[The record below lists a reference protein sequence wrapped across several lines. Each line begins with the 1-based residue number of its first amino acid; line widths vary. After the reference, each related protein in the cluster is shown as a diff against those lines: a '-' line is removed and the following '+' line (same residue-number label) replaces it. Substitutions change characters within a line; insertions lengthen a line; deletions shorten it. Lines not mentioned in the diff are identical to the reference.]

1 LSQLE
6 EIKDQID
13 ALGYQLLMIS
23 PDHPDKIKETIDLH
37 HFSHLFLSDSKV
49 VAAIAFGIAFQ
60 VDSETLEMFAE
71 YGIDLNAASGET
83 HHILPVPAV
92 FVLQSDGTIYFEYIN
107 PAFTE
112 RLNLDVLLAAAKAG
126 QQPL

>member
-13 ALGYQLLMIS
+13 ALGYQLIMIS
-23 PDHPDKIKETIDLH
+23 PDSPDKIKETINSH
-37 HFSHLFLSDSKV
+37 HFSHLFLSDSKAA
-49 VAAIAFGIAFQ
+49 AAIAFGIAFQ

-71 YGIDLNAASGET
+71 YGIDLNAASGEN
-83 HHILPVPAV
+83 HNILPVPAV
-92 FVLQSDGTIYFEYIN
+92 FILSSDGTIRFEYVN

-112 RLNLDVLLAAAKAG
+112 RLNPDVLLAAAKAD
-126 QQPL
+126 

>member
-13 ALGYQLLMIS
+13 ALGYQLIMIS
-23 PDHPDKIKETIDLH
+23 PDSPDKIKETINSH
-37 HFSHLFLSDSKV
+37 HFSPLFLSDSKAA
-49 VAAIAFGIAFQ
+49 AAIVFGIAFQ
-60 VDSETLEMFAE
+60 VDSDMLEMFAE
-71 YGIDLNAASGET
+71 YGIDLNAASGEN

-92 FVLQSDGTIYFEYIN
+92 FIMRPDGTIRFEYVN

-112 RLNLDVLLAAAKAG
+112 RLNPDVLLAAAKAE
-126 QQPL
+126 